1 MSNTEVEITEIKYG
15 EDCKVNEDCESNVC
29 EMTYNKETNTA
40 IGRKCLLP
48 NQALG
53 NVCITGND
61 CSSGECKD
69 IFNSNDIYMGSRCAP
84 DNYKYNETEEDT
96 ENQMFSSLDSD
107 FQNEYGVIN
116 PDQLKQTSQNYKLGT
131 IGNFMLTLTN
141 MILGIFVQIYK
152 ILKTLFLDM
161 FDLAFKIF
169 LGPNYKKSQG
179 PFGGLFFG
187 LIHNKSQRN
196 NGKCMQMY
204 WFRTIITILLPPFG
218 VFMARGIMGLP
229 YILLCSLLTA
239 FLYFPGLI
247 YAFLVINNSVC
258 NNVSN

>member
-29 EMTYNKETNTA
+29 EMTYDKNNNTP

-53 NVCITGND
+53 KVCITGND
-61 CSSGECKD
+61 CASGECKD

-84 DNYKYNETEEDT
+84 DNFKYDKKEEDPDQLFT
-96 ENQMFSSLDSD
+96 DLDSK
-107 FQNEYGVIN
+107 FEQEYGVIN
-116 PDQLKQTSQNYKLGT
+116 PDQLKQTSQNYNLGA
-131 IGNFMLTLTN
+131 IGKFMLKLTN
-141 MILGIFVQIYK
+141 TILGIISKIFD
-152 ILKTLFLDM
+152 ILKKLFMDM
-161 FDLAFKIF
+161 FNLVFRIF
-169 LGPNYKKSQG
+169 LGPNYKSSQG

-187 LIHNKSQRN
+187 LIHNKSKR
-196 NGKCMQMY
+196 NGKCIKMY
-204 WFRTIITILLPPFG
+204 WFRTIVTILLPPFG
-218 VFMARGIMGLP
+218 VFMARGIMGFP